1 MNLRLFYEVHKSKFK
16 IGIIIL
22 LAVAAI
28 SIIVFKFLSNPER
41 NIPFYT
47 KPQTTT
53 ISSTDNNFTISYSNN
68 YNLTQKKSNNYVLA
82 LENDEDFLI
91 TVTKNSKDFNFSL
104 EKILSSDRDSFLSSL
119 ENYKET
125 TAITTTNFNNIS
137 GVSYTIVYKYKS
149 IDYVIIEFLTE
160 INNNLYFFDV
170 RYPKA
175 LQEKYVP
182 ITNELLNSI
191 TIK

>member
-16 IGIIIL
+16 IGITVLLSVTIL
-22 LAVAAI
+22 
-28 SIIVFKFLSNPER
+28 SIVILKILSNPER
-41 NIPFYT
+41 NIPFYK
-47 KPQTTT
+47 KPQNTT
-53 ISSTDNNFTISYSNN
+53 ISSADNSFSISYSNN
-68 YNLTQKKSNNYVLA
+68 YNLSQKKSNNYVLA

-91 TVTKNSKDFNFSL
+91 TVTKNSKDFNFTL
-104 EKILSSDRDSFLSSL
+104 EKILSSDRNSFLASL
-119 ENYKET
+119 ENYSET
-125 TAITTTNFNNIS
+125 TAITTTNFTNIS

-160 INNNLYFFDV
+160 INNNLYFFDI